1 MRDVTLNQQEQAR
14 LQVLNSVLE
23 YQLPIAHAAEI
34 MGVSKRHAKRL
45 LAAYRK
51 DGAIALAHGNRG
63 RRPHNAV
70 PEAAVAAVVK
80 LASNGYAGA
89 NHSHFTELLRE
100 REGIDLSR
108 PTVRR
113 ILVKAG
119 IGSPRSRRSQQHRFR
134 RRRMP
139 QEGMLVQI
147 DGSQHPW
154 LEDRGPKLTL
164 LIAVDDATGAVAQ
177 AVFRTTEDTRGYL
190 VLLEGLVRQW
200 GIPLAIYSDRH
211 AAFKYNARQK
221 PVPVET
227 TQFARVLREMGI
239 QQIFALSPQAKG
251 RVERMLE
258 TFQDRLVTELRLTKS
273 ATIQQANEV
282 LEEFLPR
289 FNARFAVAAEQ
300 PETAYRPVPDDLS
313 LTETIC
319 LKDTRKVARDNT
331 VKYQW
336 RVLQLLPGAE
346 RPSYAGLRVDV
357 LERADGEILVRYQGQ
372 AVDFQE
378 GPPPSSA
385 LWGAATGCS
394 PDIGLQ
400 DGADGVAN
408 SHLNEAQRE
417 RLAALESVA
426 EEAAKRAGGKAK
438 PVRHRLHREP
448 TPTQQAR
455 WEAVQQAREQGVP
468 LRAIARNLGM
478 GKNTVKKYAEAD
490 APPTKKLS
498 AKERAKAEALAAL
511 PPVCAIK
518 VCPTVTPRSRV
529 FLRPFHRKRPL
540 CASHCDEKR
549 AGRWQPGPGPHLDRR
564 QSRQP
569 PLCRKA

>member
-1 MRDVTLNQQEQAR
+1 M
-14 LQVLNSVLE
+14 LNSVLE
-23 YQLPIAHAAEI
+23 YRLPVTQAAEI
-34 MGVSKRHAKRL
+34 MGVSERHTKRL

-51 DGAIALAHGNRG
+51 DGAAALAHGNRG

-70 PEAAVAAVVK
+70 LETAAAAVVQ

-119 IGSPRSRRSQQHRFR
+119 MGSPRSRRSQQHRFR

-154 LEDRGPKLTL
+154 LEDRGPKLGL
-164 LIAVDDATGAVAQ
+164 LIAVDDATGTVAQ
-177 AVFRTTEDTRGYL
+177 AVFRTAEDTRGYL

-200 GIPLAIYSDRH
+200 GMPLALYSDRH

-227 TQFARVLREMGI
+227 TQFARVMRELGT

-258 TFQDRLVTELRLTKS
+258 TFQDRLVTELRLAGAS
-273 ATIQQANEV
+273 TIDEANMV
-282 LEEFLPR
+282 LQEFLPR
-289 FNARFAVAAEQ
+289 FNARFSVAAEQ
-300 PETAYRPVPDDLS
+300 PETAYRPMPDELS

-319 LKDTRKVARDNT
+319 IKDTRKVARDNT

-336 RVLQLLPGAE
+336 RVLQLLPGEE

-357 LERADGEILVRYQGQ
+357 LERADGELLIRYQGE

-385 LWGAATGCS
+385 LWGAASTGS
-394 PDIGLQ
+394 PDPELQ
-400 DGADGVAN
+400 EVADGVVT
-408 SHLNEAQRE
+408 SHLNEAQRNL
-417 RLAALESVA
+417 LADLESANEEGTEVEGVA
-426 EEAAKRAGGKAK
+426 VTGRGGKGK
-438 PVRHRLHREP
+438 PVRHSLHRTP
-448 TPTQQAR
+448 TQTQQAR
-455 WEAVQQAREQGVP
+455 WEAVQQAKEQGLS
-468 LRAIARNLGM
+468 LRAIAQKLGM
-478 GKNTVKKYAEAD
+478 VRDTVGKYAKAKS
-490 APPTKKLS
+490 PPTKLLS
-498 AKERAKAEALAAL
+498 AKERAKAEALAHTLMVA
-511 PPVCAIK
+511 
-518 VCPTVTPRSRV
+518 
-529 FLRPFHRKRPL
+529 
-540 CASHCDEKR
+540 D
-549 AGRWQPGPGPHLDRR
+549 
-564 QSRQP
+564 
-569 PLCRKA
+569 

>member
-1 MRDVTLNQQEQAR
+1 MTQQEQAR
-14 LQVLNSVLE
+14 IQVLNSVLE
-23 YQLPIAHAAEI
+23 YQLPIAQAAEI
-34 MGVSKRHAKRL
+34 MGVSKRHTKRL
-45 LAAYRK
+45 LAAYRR
-51 DGAIALAHGNRG
+51 DGAAALAHGNRG
-63 RRPHNAV
+63 RRSHNAV
-70 PEAAVAAVVK
+70 PETAAAAVVK

-139 QEGMLVQI
+139 QKGMLVQI

-164 LIAVDDATGAVAQ
+164 LIAVDDATGTVAQ
-177 AVFRTTEDTRGYL
+177 AVFHTTEDTRGYL

-200 GIPLAIYSDRH
+200 GIPLALYSDRH

-227 TQFARVLREMGI
+227 TQFARVMRELGI

-258 TFQDRLVTELRLTKS
+258 TFQDRLVTELRLAKAS
-273 ATIQQANEV
+273 TIDQAKEV
-282 LEEFLPR
+282 LQEFLPKI
-289 FNARFAVAAEQ
+289 NARFALAAEQ
-300 PETAYRPVPDDLS
+300 PETAYRPVSTELS

-319 LKDTRKVARDNT
+319 IKDTRKVARDNT
-331 VKYQW
+331 VKYHW
-336 RVLQLLPGAE
+336 RVLQLLPGQE

-357 LERADGEILVRYQGQ
+357 LERADGELMVRYQGE
-372 AVDFQE
+372 AVDYQE

-385 LWGAATGCS
+385 LWGAANACS
-394 PDIGLQ
+394 PGPEQ
-400 DGADGVAN
+400 QEAADGVVN

-417 RLAALESVA
+417 RLAALESS
-426 EEAAKRAGGKAK
+426 ESSDDDEAKDEDTTTRRRGGKTK
-438 PVRHRLHREP
+438 PVRHQLRRTP
-448 TPTQQAR
+448 TETQQAR
-455 WEAVQQAREQGVP
+455 WEAVQQAREQGLS
-468 LRAIARNLGM
+468 LRAIARKLGM
-478 GKNTVKKYAEAD
+478 DRNTVGKYALAET
-490 APPTKKLS
+490 PPTKKLS
-498 AKERAKAEALAAL
+498 AKERAKAETLARS
-511 PPVCAIK
+511 
-518 VCPTVTPRSRV
+518 PTS
-529 FLRPFHRKRPL
+529 
-540 CASHCDEKR
+540 AD
-549 AGRWQPGPGPHLDRR
+549 
-564 QSRQP
+564 
-569 PLCRKA
+569 

>member
-1 MRDVTLNQQEQAR
+1 MNQQEQAR
-14 LQVLNSVLE
+14 IQVLNSVLE
-23 YQLPIAHAAEI
+23 YQLPIAQAAEI
-34 MGVSKRHAKRL
+34 MGVSERHTKRL

-51 DGAIALAHGNRG
+51 HGAAALAHGNLG

-70 PEAAVAAVVK
+70 PETATAAVVR

-100 REGIDLSR
+100 REGMDLSR

-119 IGSPRSRRSQQHRFR
+119 IGSPRSRRSRQHRFR

-164 LIAVDDATGAVAQ
+164 LIAVDDATGTVSQ

-190 VLLEGLVRQW
+190 VLLEGLIRQW

-221 PVPVET
+221 PVPMET
-227 TQFARVLREMGI
+227 TQFARVMRELGI

-251 RVERMLE
+251 RVERMLK
-258 TFQDRLVTELRLTKS
+258 TFQDRLVTELRLAGAS
-273 ATIQQANEV
+273 NIDEASLV
-282 LEEFLPR
+282 LREYLPR
-289 FNARFAVAAEQ
+289 FNARFSVAAEQ
-300 PETAYRPVPDDLS
+300 PEPAYRPVSEELS

-357 LERADGEILVRYQGQ
+357 LERADGELMIRYQGQ

-378 GPPPSSA
+378 GPPSSSA
-385 LWGAATGCS
+385 LWGEGTGHSPSAEERDTGGEQAA
-394 PDIGLQ
+394 
-400 DGADGVAN
+400 
-408 SHLNEAQRE
+408 SHLDEDQR
-417 RLAALESVA
+417 RLLAALESPV
-426 EEAAKRAGGKAK
+426 EKRLRVKSAAVKGRTGKAK
-438 PVRHRLHREP
+438 PLRHQLHRMP
-448 TPTQQAR
+448 TTTQQAR
-455 WEAVQQAREQGVP
+455 WEAVQKARKQGLS
-468 LRAIARNLGM
+468 LRAISRTLGIA
-478 GKNTVKKYAEAD
+478 KNTVRKYMSTES
-490 APPTKKLS
+490 PPTKKLS
-498 AKERAKAEALAAL
+498 AKERAKAEALAASSM
-511 PPVCAIK
+511 A
-518 VCPTVTPRSRV
+518 T
-529 FLRPFHRKRPL
+529 
-540 CASHCDEKR
+540 D
-549 AGRWQPGPGPHLDRR
+549 
-564 QSRQP
+564 
-569 PLCRKA
+569 